1 MTTRWGLIGASA
13 IAREYMI
20 DALREADG
28 EFVSVLSRD
37 AERGARYAQEH
48 GIARHSTSL
57 EAFLAD
63 PEIEAVYISTTNELH
78 KPQTLA
84 AARAG
89 KHVLCE
95 KPLALI
101 ARGCPRHGRRLQ
113 ARRRRDGHEPPS
125 AQRRHAPRDARGD
138 QGRSH
143 RPAAVAARVF
153 HAVLSAAASAGL
165 AHHTA
170 RGRRRRRARH
180 HRARCRHAALRA
192 RRRAGRGRRRH
203 PVRAAW
209 RRRASRTG
217 SWRHMRFRSG
227 LSRSCTTA
235 SRRNMPA
242 PASRCTAPRARCSGG
257 T

>member
-63 PEIEAVYISTTNELH
+63 PEIEAVYVSTTNEMH

-101 ARGCPRHGRRLQ
+101 VEDAPRHGRRLQ

-125 AQRRHAPRDARGD
+125 AQRRHAPGDAPGHQDGRIGNPSPHGCSTRAFLPPHL
-138 QGRSH
+138 QGWRINRPEAGGGVVLDITVHDADTLRFVLDDEPESRSS
-143 RPAAVAARVF
+143 PSIQYGGMAQAGMEDGVMAA
-153 HAVLSAAASAGL
+153 
-165 AHHTA
+165 
-170 RGRRRRRARH
+170 
-180 HRARCRHAALRA
+180 
-192 RRRAGRGRRRH
+192 
-203 PVRAAW
+203 
-209 RRRASRTG
+209 
-217 SWRHMRFRSG
+217 MRFRSG
-227 LSRSCTTA
+227 LSRSCMTA
-235 SRRNMPA
+235 SPPNMPA
-242 PASRCTAPRARCSGG
+242 PASRCTAPRARWSGG